1 MAEAERWSVEKLNGG
16 NWITWKFQMS
26 HVLKAKQ
33 LWKIVSGEEIPDP
46 AWNQRAL
53 LNFQERKQKAFTT
66 IVMAVEPALLYL
78 VTTTEGPKAAW
89 DALATQFERNTLS
102 NRIFLKKK
110 YFRMEMQEGESL
122 QIHLKNMKEL
132 TDQLAAIECEIT
144 EEDQVVTLLGSLPRN
159 FDTLV
164 TTLEARTDYLSLTEV
179 QQALI
184 HEDSKMRGVDRSHT
198 DAALM
203 GTHRKSTKKKI
214 GMKCFGCGQLGHFHR
229 DCPINA
235 YKGSKGKQPKIIHS
249 AKFST
254 QEESSDDEC
263 AFTMQRGDT
272 PVNTDQCDEWLIDSG
287 ATSRMTWNKAVL
299 RDFHEFQKPQLVGL
313 GDGRPV
319 FAQGCGRVMLK
330 TQLECGSSGSTP
342 MTRVLYVPALKINL
356 FSVKAVT
363 DKGMKVEFKD
373 DLCRIFDSRG
383 HLRGLGTMTRKPFKN
398 VGIRATRKLQLVH
411 SDVCGPMQCESIGG
425 MKYFVTFTDDYSR
438 CVAVY
443 FMRKKSEVLEKF
455 KLFEAS
461 TISSCDHKGYR
472 LVDENGKLYKRRDV
486 EFNECEFV
494 FSKTTDFVCQNCDR
508 CEPEVDSKEVMRS
521 EQKKTTPIQT
531 NEQTT
536 TNDNEQK
543 GEVESKEVRRSE
555 RKKMKPIRFMFEDQ
569 ADVSIDAKIEHLAMM
584 SSQILEPSTLKE
596 ALSSDQP
603 HP

>member
-1 MAEAERWSVEKLNGG
+1 
-16 NWITWKFQMS
+16 
-26 HVLKAKQ
+26 
-33 LWKIVSGEEIPDP
+33 
-46 AWNQRAL
+46 
-53 LNFQERKQKAFTT
+53 
-66 IVMAVEPALLYL
+66 
-78 VTTTEGPKAAW
+78 
-89 DALATQFERNTLS
+89 
-102 NRIFLKKK
+102 
-110 YFRMEMQEGESL
+110 
-122 QIHLKNMKEL
+122 
-132 TDQLAAIECEIT
+132 
-144 EEDQVVTLLGSLPRN
+144 
-159 FDTLV
+159 
-164 TTLEARTDYLSLTEV
+164 
-179 QQALI
+179 
-184 HEDSKMRGVDRSHT
+184 MRGVDRSHT

-287 ATSRMTWNKAVL
+287 ATSHMTWNKAML

-373 DLCRIFDSRG
+373 DLCKIFDSRG
-383 HLRGLGTMTRKPFKN
+383 HLRGLGTVRKKLFILQCEIVEVESANLVNCKSNDVDLWHQRLAHVNEQILSRIIKGNVVNGINVKNPGDLSFCEGCVAGKMTRKPFKN
-398 VGIRATRKLQLVH
+398 VGIRATPQKLR
-411 SDVCGPMQCESIGG
+411 
-425 MKYFVTFTDDYSR
+425 FVGYDLNT
-438 CVAVY
+438 
-443 FMRKKSEVLEKF
+443 
-455 KLFEAS
+455 
-461 TISSCDHKGYR
+461 KGYR

-486 EFNECEFV
+486 EFNEYEFV

-543 GEVESKEVRRSE
+543 GEIESKEVRRSE
-555 RKKMKPIRFMFEDQ
+555 RKKTKPIRFMFEDQ
-569 ADVSIDAKIEHLAMM
+569 ADVSIDAKIEHLAKM

-596 ALSSDQP
+596 ALSSDQEKKNDTVESASRLHEDGASVNIQNAMEGLP
-603 HP
+603 DLKEKMLVVSQISKWPGHRVLVLV